1 MRCPASFPQI
11 ELDLAAFPRVDPE
24 RNAREI
30 PQRFGQRQ
38 SLCHYTVKDNKV
50 SGLGASV
57 TIQYTLLLP
66 RPLKQYI
73 CYRLWLFHWTVTNL
87 DNSTERMAQ
96 RV

>member
-50 SGLGASV
+50 AGLWALV
-57 TIQYTLLLP
+57 TRRSTPLRP
-66 RPLKQYI
+66 PPLKQ
-73 CYRLWLFHWTVTNL
+73 FVTDSL
-87 DNSTERMAQ
+87 VVSKDCDEFRQ
-96 RV
+96 LY